1 MKIADRILDLEM
13 TSSKLVAALGPG
25 SGYMQLA
32 EAPIFS
38 DGSFVMDLPDIVLGY
53 SYLTSPTNICENINI
68 DPDSLKVAIID
79 AFWLFDSNERVIGYI
94 FQGSAKASVNGR
106 LGEKMVSRWYAN
118 QNSQL
123 SGNGRCGPHGL
134 TVSVNLNLKKGWND
148 VIRHFYSDREVK
160 LYTCKNTNRM
170 QWFVTLNGE
179 PQQGSYFLEFN
190 NRT

>member
-1 MKIADRILDLEM
+1 MKIADRILNFEM
-13 TSSKLVAALGPG
+13 TSSKLVAALGSE

-32 EAPIFS
+32 EAPILS

-53 SYLTSPTNICENINI
+53 SYLTSPTSICKNLNI
-68 DPDSLKVAIID
+68 DPDSLKVAIFD
-79 AFWLFDSNERVIGYI
+79 AFWLFDSNEGVIGYI

-123 SGNGRCGPHGL
+123 SGNGRCGPRGL
-134 TVSVNLNLKKGWND
+134 SVSVNLNLKKGWND
-148 VIRHFYSDREVK
+148 VVRHFYSDKEEK
-160 LYTCKNTNRM
+160 IYTCKNTNRM
-170 QWFVTLNGE
+170 HWFVTSKRELS
-179 PQQGSYFLEFN
+179 QGIYFPEFN